1 MTNKYIKCTRDR
13 EALCSASEF
22 RSDSNV
28 RMAAIEKLDN
38 KILNVC
44 SIGDL
49 PAREARYG
57 KSCYRDYVR
66 QQVYENQSVNKEN
79 RDNPFDTIDFNSAIK
94 LACDFRRDFPLR
106 GRLWSR
112 NLGDKGRRWD
122 QGSARPPAGATS
134 LVPESGRERSEVGP
148 EVGETSHRCDVS
160 GPVVW
165 EIKVGGGTRGRRDLL
180 PGRRLW
186 SRSLG
191 DKGRRWDLGSARPP
205 TVATS
210 LILESGRPIKKV
222 LG

>member
-1 MTNKYIKCTRDR
+1 MKQITLKKESWDRLLKKIYPKNGSQGILLRLIFCRILVYFVTNKYIKCTRDR

-38 KILNVC
+38 KILNVF

-94 LACDFRRDFPLR
+94 LACDFRREFPLR

-134 LVPESGRERSEVGP
+134 LVPE
-148 EVGETSHRCDVS
+148 
-160 GPVVW
+160 
-165 EIKVGGGTRGRRDLL
+165 IKVGDGTRGRRDLL

-186 SRSLG
+186 SR
-191 DKGRRWDLGSARPP
+191 R
-205 TVATS
+205 
-210 LILESGRPIKKV
+210 
-222 LG
+222 

>member
-1 MTNKYIKCTRDR
+1 MLFFIIQTAGNAICIRRLCKDMKQITLKKESWDRLLKKIYPKNGSQGILLRLIFCRILVYFVTNKYIKCTRDR

-134 LVPESGRERSEVGP
+134 LVPESGR
-148 EVGETSHRCDVS
+148 
-160 GPVVW
+160 
-165 EIKVGGGTRGRRDLL
+165 
-180 PGRRLW
+180 
-186 SRSLG
+186 
-191 DKGRRWDLGSARPP
+191 
-205 TVATS
+205 
-210 LILESGRPIKKV
+210 
-222 LG
+222 